1 MLISAIGI
9 RWNVSKLIFLEVS
22 IMKRYLI
29 STIVV
34 LAVLVVVMAA
44 FGQGD
49 RPGGMRGGMGR
60 EEQQKAIAAIEA
72 QLAKLKKGM
81 EAPMPRPE
89 GGFQDMSEEER
100 TKFREAMMKRRE
112 EQAAIIEVIEQ
123 QVMILKGGRQLASEH
138 DEAMAE
144 LQAIHAQAVK
154 ENATETAK
162 SIQALIDKRTKK
174 LEDTVEKL
182 GIRLRR
188 GRGMGGPGQG
198 PGPGGRRGQEQ
209 Q

>member
-22 IMKRYLI
+22 IMKRYI
-29 STIVV
+29 IITIAILTV
-34 LAVLVVVMAA
+34 LAVVLTA

-49 RPGGMRGGMGR
+49 RPRMRGGMGR
-60 EEQQKAIAAIEA
+60 ESQQKAIAAIEA
-72 QLAKLKKGM
+72 QLAKLKEGM

-89 GGFQDMSEEER
+89 GGFQDMSDEER

-112 EQAAIIEVIEQ
+112 EQAAIIGVIEQ

-144 LQAIHAQAVK
+144 LQTIHAQALK
-154 ENATETAK
+154 ENAKETAK
-162 SIQALIDKRTKK
+162 SIQTLIDKRTKK
-174 LEDTVEKL
+174 LEDTAEKL

-198 PGPGGRRGQEQ
+198 PGQGEGRRGQGQ

>member
-1 MLISAIGI
+1 
-9 RWNVSKLIFLEVS
+9 
-22 IMKRYLI
+22 MKKYLI
-29 STIVV
+29 TTIAV
-34 LAVLVVVMAA
+34 LAVLVVVLAA
-44 FGQGD
+44 FGQEE
-49 RPGGMRGGMGR
+49 RPRMRGGMGR
-60 EEQQKAIAAIEA
+60 ETQQNAIAAIEA
-72 QLAKLKKGM
+72 QLAKLKEGM
-81 EAPMPRPE
+81 EAPMARPE
-89 GGFQDMSEEER
+89 GGFQNMSEEER

-112 EQAAIIEVIEQ
+112 EQAAIVETIEQ

-138 DEAMAE
+138 DEAMKE
-144 LQAIHAQAVK
+144 LQAIHDQAVK

-174 LEDTVEKL
+174 LEDTAEKL

-198 PGPGGRRGQEQ
+198 QGGGRRGQEQ